1 MADFLDG
8 YARVMAIVRAQHK
21 ERTGRE
27 HGAGQWLATK
37 LGCTRQ
43 SIDNYGKK
51 RYRGTQGGFP
61 RRYAAKLVKITGLSE
76 DEIWPGVTIP
86 VNFPSEV
93 WQEVAK
99 RSERAIRSPPET
111 VVELVRIGL
120 KSNGEQ

>member
-8 YARVMAIVRAQHK
+8 YARVMEVVRAQHK

-27 HGAGQWLATK
+27 IGAASWLARQ

-51 RYRGTQGGFP
+51 RYRKAQSGFP
-61 RRYAAKLVKITGLSE
+61 RRYAAKLMKITGLSE

-93 WQEVAK
+93 WDGMSGIQKRTDAPMSAVA
-99 RSERAIRSPPET
+99 
-111 VVELVRIGL
+111 VELVRIGL
-120 KSNGEQ
+120 KSNGEK

>member
-27 HGAGQWLATK
+27 YGAGQWLATK

-93 WQEVAK
+93 WDEMKGIQKRTGAPMPAVA
-99 RSERAIRSPPET
+99 
-111 VVELVRIGL
+111 VELVRIGL
-120 KSNGEQ
+120 KSGEK